1 MSLQDTFYVI
11 GIIFMSLM
19 LISMLATVIAVFVIK
34 AKINAIQRHIEE
46 KLHAVVTIAQMS
58 EAIIGKFKK

>member
-1 MSLQDTFYVI
+1 MSLQDAFYII
-11 GIIFMSLM
+11 GIVFMSLM
-19 LISMLATVIAVFVIK
+19 FIIMLATVIAVFVIK
-34 AKINAIQRHIEE
+34 AKINSIQRHLEE

>member
-1 MSLQDTFYVI
+1 MDLQDAFYII
-11 GIIFMSLM
+11 GIVFMSLM
-19 LISMLATVIAVFVIK
+19 LIIMLATVIAVFVIK
-34 AKINAIQRHIEE
+34 AKINSIQRHVEE